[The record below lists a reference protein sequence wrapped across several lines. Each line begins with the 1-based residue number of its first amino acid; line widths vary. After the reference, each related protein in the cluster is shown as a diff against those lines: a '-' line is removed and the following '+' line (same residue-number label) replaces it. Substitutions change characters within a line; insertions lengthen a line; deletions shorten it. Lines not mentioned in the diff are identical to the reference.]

1 MMPPPLDLSGARILL
16 VDDTPANLKLL
27 RQALEPEG
35 YSILVATNGEAALKV
50 AATALPDLVLLD
62 VQMPGINGFE
72 TCRRLKADP
81 AMAETPV
88 IFVTA
93 RTETESVV
101 EGFHAGGIDYI
112 TKPFNNEEVLIRVQ
126 THLKVSRLTHSLDE
140 SNTALS
146 EANRRIQ
153 ASAER
158 KLQFFASMSHE
169 LRTPLTSIKGYV
181 DNVRD
186 GVTGELNERQG
197 RALTRVAQNVDHLMG
212 LINDILDISRLEAG
226 RLEVNPEPFDLAELA
241 ASCCAAIGP
250 LVKPDVALESDVDP
264 DIGKAS
270 TDPARLRQII
280 LNLMGNAAKFT
291 ETGRISVRLRK
302 EAVPDDG
309 DVVSVS
315 VSDTGIGIPEDA
327 REAIFEE
334 FRQVEGTERSHKGS
348 GLGLAITK
356 RLAKLLGG
364 SISLVSEVGRG
375 STFTVRIP
383 AIHPY

>member
-1 MMPPPLDLSGARILL
+1 MPQPQMDLSGAKILL

-50 AATALPDLVLLD
+50 AATALPDLLLLD
-62 VQMPGINGFE
+62 VQMPGIDGFE

-181 DNVRD
+181 DNMRD
-186 GVTGELNERQG
+186 GVTGEPNERQG
-197 RALTRVAQNVDHLMG
+197 RALARVAQNVDHLMG

-226 RLEVNPEPFDLAELA
+226 RLEVNPEPFELRDLV

-250 LVKPDVALESDVDP
+250 LVNPDVALTSDVAD
-264 DIGKAS
+264 DIGKAC
-270 TDPARLRQII
+270 TDSSRLKQII

-291 ETGRISVRLRK
+291 EAGEISVKLWK
-302 EAVPDDG
+302 DESPDG
-309 DVVSVS
+309 DPILAVS

-327 REAIFEE
+327 RDAVFEE
-334 FRQVEGTERSHKGS
+334 FRQVEVTAGTHKGS
-348 GLGLAITK
+348 GLGLAITR

-364 SISLVSEVGRG
+364 SIDLESEVGKG

-383 AIHPY
+383 AIYPY

>member
-1 MMPPPLDLSGARILL
+1 MPSTPLDLSGAKILL

-50 AATALPDLVLLD
+50 AATAQPDLILLD

-72 TCRRLKADP
+72 TCRRLKADS
-81 AMAETPV
+81 AMADTPV

-181 DNVRD
+181 DNMRD
-186 GVTGELNERQG
+186 GVTGDLTDRQERT
-197 RALTRVAQNVDHLMG
+197 LDRVGVNVDHLMG

-226 RLEVNPEPFDLAELA
+226 RLEVHPEPFDLEDLV

-250 LVKPDVALESDVDP
+250 LIKPDVALESNVAEDV
-264 DIGKAS
+264 GHAC
-270 TDPARLRQII
+270 TDSARLRQII

-291 ETGRISVRLRK
+291 EAGEISVKLWK
-302 EAVPDDG
+302 EQSPTEDPTLAVA
-309 DVVSVS
+309 

-334 FRQVEGTERSHKGS
+334 FRQVEGTEQTHKGS
-348 GLGLAITK
+348 GLGLAIT
-356 RLAKLLGG
+356 
-364 SISLVSEVGRG
+364 
-375 STFTVRIP
+375 
-383 AIHPY
+383 